1 MIQNAYQSIQ
11 ALAEL
16 DVDAVKIWA
25 ENRGNTNIA
34 IFIDRLKLQPDFVS
48 DKLKYKKS
56 LLLLLHSLQLD
67 QQAIGKINDIVN
79 NSQSLP

>member
-25 ENRGNTNIA
+25 ENSGNTNIA

-79 NSQSLP
+79 NSQILP